1 MRARPSAHLPA
12 GRVSADIWASW
23 LMGKCASRPAAATSW
38 AGWGTAAAKCT
49 LVTPLWR
56 PPRRLRGSSCIPT
69 RSSATR
75 CRRNTAM
82 AIRGHARKVG
92 HHIDT
97 DVIIPARYLVTTD
110 PAELAKYVFEDLDPS
125 LRQRIAVGD
134 VLVAGENFGQGSSR
148 EHAPIAIK
156 GVGLSCIVAVSF
168 ARIFY
173 RNAFNVGL
181 PVVECRDAHA
191 RASDGDELD
200 VDLATGVVRNVTRG
214 ETYEGTPV
222 PEFRQ
227 RLLAAGRIGGYWR
240 AELAGARE
248 RGGGAGGVGAGGPE
262 HLGSLFKVVVG
273 ATGEQGRT

>member
-1 MRARPSAHLPA
+1 
-12 GRVSADIWASW
+12 
-23 LMGKCASRPAAATSW
+23 
-38 AGWGTAAAKCT
+38 
-49 LVTPLWR
+49 
-56 PPRRLRGSSCIPT
+56 
-69 RSSATR
+69 
-75 CRRNTAM
+75 M

-125 LRQRIAVGD
+125 LRQRIGVGD

-156 GVGLSCIVAVSF
+156 GVGISCIVAVSF

-191 RASDGDELD
+191 RALDGDELD
-200 VDLATGVVRNVTRG
+200 VDLATGVIRNVTRG
-214 ETYEGTPV
+214 EIYEGTPV
-222 PEFRQ
+222 PEFMQ
-227 RLLAAGRIGGYWR
+227 RLLAAGGIVGYVR
-240 AELAGARE
+240 AELAGR
-248 RGGGAGGVGAGGPE
+248 
-262 HLGSLFKVVVG
+262 
-273 ATGEQGRT
+273 Q